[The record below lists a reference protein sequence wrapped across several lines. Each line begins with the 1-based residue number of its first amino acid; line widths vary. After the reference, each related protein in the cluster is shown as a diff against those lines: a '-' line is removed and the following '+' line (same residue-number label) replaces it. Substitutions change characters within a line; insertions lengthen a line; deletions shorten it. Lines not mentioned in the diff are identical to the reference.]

1 MGDSRPLAQENLV
14 LFLSLI
20 PFVMDRGEVSVAEAA
35 GVFGRTPQDIRRAV
49 ELIACSGIPGDSR
62 AYLHA
67 DLFDIDWDL
76 FLEEEIIR
84 FEHTIIIDSQPGFSA
99 REMSALIAGL
109 QYLAQHPAWANRPDI
124 HQLLGKLSGATDHLV
139 VKSQPQPATLATLND
154 AITRGVKVRMV
165 YVNKAGERD
174 ERLVDP
180 IAVESRDDVWF
191 LRAWCHTRQA
201 LRTFRVDRVESV
213 TGVDEPSERHD
224 DVLSPDQWSVFSPSP
239 GDLMVTIEFPPQAV
253 AIIAEYLDRH
263 HQPVL
268 VGKMMRADVPF
279 AHVGSLTR
287 FAAKHPNLVE
297 VVAPPEA
304 RDQVCQWANRGLA
317 QYS

>member
-1 MGDSRPLAQENLV
+1 MPNSHPIAQENLV

-20 PFVMDRGEVSVAEAA
+20 PFVMDRGEVSIADAAE
-35 GVFGRTPQDIRRAV
+35 VFGRSPQDIRKAV

-124 HQLLGKLSGATDHLV
+124 HRLLGKLSGTTDHLV
-139 VKSQPQPATLATLND
+139 VKSQPQPATLEKLQD
-154 AITRGVKVRMV
+154 AIARGVRVTML

-174 ERLVDP
+174 ERLIDP
-180 IAVESRDDVWF
+180 LAIESRDDVWF
-191 LRAWCHTRQA
+191 FRGWCHSRQA
-201 LRTFRVDRVESV
+201 LRTFRVDRIEAVELSQ
-213 TGVDEPSERHD
+213 DPSDRHD

-263 HQPVL
+263 HQPVA
-268 VGKMMRADVPF
+268 VGSMMRAEVPF

-287 FAAKHPNLVE
+287 FAAKYPTLVE
-297 VVAPPEA
+297 VIGPPEA
-304 RDQVCQWANRGLA
+304 RDAVAGWASRALE